1 MRISTSQ
8 TFFTNL
14 TNIRQAQSRYV
25 KAQQQVTTGRRF
37 ERLSEDPLAGQQV
50 LNARRLRQRI
60 EQFDANLR
68 HADEYTG
75 LTETTLGEVSN
86 LLQRAHV
93 LAINGANDTNDGN
106 AREAMATEIQEIQ
119 RRLVDLG
126 NTRSTTGGYIF
137 SGQDSKTEAFVV
149 SGSTLT
155 YQGDDLPV
163 SIEHRA
169 GETLRINLQNAET
182 VWSQA
187 YTSLENLKNHL
198 RSGQSSLISDT
209 DVPALQAA
217 RQVVDQARGDAGI
230 RAKTVA
236 FQREQNQRRMDE
248 LTATIGEA
256 QDVDLA
262 EAISR
267 LNLAETAYTAA
278 LQTTARGSQLSL
290 MDFLR

>member
-230 RAKTVA
+230 RAQTVA

>member
-37 ERLSEDPLAGQQV
+37 ERLSED
-50 LNARRLRQRI
+50 
-60 EQFDANLR
+60 
-68 HADEYTG
+68 ADEYTG

-230 RAKTVA
+230 RAQTVA

>member
-8 TFFTNL
+8 TFLTNL

-68 HADEYTG
+68 HADEYLG

-137 SGQDSKTEAFVV
+137 SGQDSKTKAFVV

-163 SIEHRA
+163 SVEHRT
-169 GETLRINLQNAET
+169 GETLRINLQNAQT

-187 YTSLENLKNHL
+187 YTALESLKNHL

-230 RAKTVA
+230 RAQTVA

-278 LQTTARGSQLSL
+278 LQTTARGAQLSL